1 MLKIYISRQ
10 VVIVGSNQIAM
21 SCLEGLAMS
30 TRVALTNL
38 YLVSRDDPD
47 QDHSPSLDNMSP
59 TAWGLLD
66 PARSAR
72 LALRSVAN
80 VVIGSVT
87 GIDRDNRTVT
97 VDRDQT
103 VTYDLLVLAVD
114 KTPRT
119 LATAANYFTIDCLAA
134 GRSCLDWVGQNWEG
148 GTEPPRQYLVVYGLS
163 IHSLGSNWQFGQWEI
178 YPFFDP
184 NAIYATY

>member
-1 MLKIYISRQ
+1 MLYPIQPPQ

-30 TRVALTNL
+30 SQVVLTNL

-47 QDHSPSLDNMSP
+47 SDRSPSLVNMSP
-59 TAWGLLD
+59 VAWGLLD

-87 GIDRDNRTVT
+87 GLDRDNRTVT
-97 VDRDQT
+97 VDRDRT
-103 VTYDLLVLAVD
+103 VAYDLLVLAVD
-114 KTPRT
+114 KVPPSPLPESG
-119 LATAANYFTIDCLAA
+119 LAAAANYFMIECLAA
-134 GRSCLDWVGQNWEG
+134 GRSCLDWVGQNWDG
-148 GTEPPRQYLVVYGLS
+148 GTEPPRQYLIVYGLS
-163 IHSLGSNWQFGQWEI
+163 IHSLGTLSWPRSPGVINKGKV
-178 YPFFDP
+178 
-184 NAIYATY
+184 